1 MQNYLRQQTNSRT
14 SYNMIVLVA
23 DMLKAYYYLDCTQQM
38 YDNMIRCLDTLN
50 ELVQGPCL
58 ENQIA
63 VAESKFFE
71 IASELFTQRKD
82 RDKTDKT
89 GTMKTSATTMS
100 QSSRKLG
107 TGVTTMSASGPKAK
121 SQDDLTD
128 WMIARL

>member
-1 MQNYLRQQTNSRT
+1 
-14 SYNMIVLVA
+14 
-23 DMLKAYYYLDCTQQM
+23 M

-82 RDKTDKT
+82 RDKTEKS
-89 GTMKTSATTMS
+89 GTMKTSAPTMASSQSTNRKLNTGSTTMTA
-100 QSSRKLG
+100 G
-107 TGVTTMSASGPKAK
+107 
-121 SQDDLTD
+121 
-128 WMIARL
+128 

>member
-1 MQNYLRQQTNSRT
+1 
-14 SYNMIVLVA
+14 MIVLVA

-71 IASELFTQRKD
+71 IASELFT
-82 RDKTDKT
+82 
-89 GTMKTSATTMS
+89 
-100 QSSRKLG
+100 
-107 TGVTTMSASGPKAK
+107 
-121 SQDDLTD
+121 
-128 WMIARL
+128 